1 MTPPSTLPPDA
12 VGQRQVVLE
21 KALQANKVPYLR
33 LGSRKEAAAIAR
45 FQAEAEVQA
54 LLLPLARGANGLN
67 LVAASHVILLEPLMD
82 PGAEAQ
88 AVKRVDRIGQT
99 KATCVHRFIVSATV
113 EEHIHS
119 LYAHRVTVACDAGG
133 VSTGERGGA
142 PRGGRGGRRGLRA
155 ADLVHLLQ

>member
-1 MTPPSTLPPDA
+1 MTLP
-12 VGQRQVVLE
+12 QVVLE
-21 KALQANKVPYLR
+21 KALAANSVPFLR
-33 LGSRKEAAAIAR
+33 LGSGKEAAAIAK
-45 FQAEAEVQA
+45 FQSQAEVQA

-67 LVAASHVILLEPLMD
+67 LVAASHVVLLEPLMD

-99 KATCVHRFIVSATV
+99 KATCVHRFIVGGTV

-119 LYAHRVTVACDAGG
+119 LYAHRVAAACDAGG

-142 PRGGRGGRRGLRA
+142 ARGGKGGRKGLRA
-155 ADLVHLLQ
+155 ADLAHLLQ